1 MTSEPSNL
9 YLPLTTSRLLRHIKQ
24 PAITCI
30 NMKKIIALLTGGTTG
45 EWVVSVKSAATI
57 AHNLDHDKFEV
68 YKIMLTQQGWFY
80 EPADSVKI
88 EVDRNDF
95 SLNIQGKKIKFDGVF
110 IAIHGSPGEDGKLQ
124 GYFDMLGLPY
134 TTCDALTSAITMNKG
149 YTKAIV
155 NDIPQLNVARSAQ
168 IFKNGSYST
177 DELKKELRLPY
188 FVKPNN
194 GGSSIGMSKVNRADD
209 LEEAI
214 EKAFHEDTQILIEE
228 FISGREFT
236 VGVVKLDGTITV
248 LPVTEV
254 ETAKEFFDF
263 EAKYT
268 PGVATETTPAPLRE
282 ETLQRVKEI
291 ASAVYLKLNCRGVVR
306 IDFILSEDEGDFYF
320 IEINTIP
327 GQTATSFIPQQV
339 AAMDMKLN
347 DFYTKLIKETI
358 G

>member
-1 MTSEPSNL
+1 
-9 YLPLTTSRLLRHIKQ
+9 
-24 PAITCI
+24 
-30 NMKKIIALLTGGTTG
+30 MKKTLALLTGGTTG
-45 EWVVSVKSAATI
+45 EWVISVKSAATI
-57 AHNLDHDKFEV
+57 AQNLDADKFDV
-68 YKIMLTQQGWFY
+68 YKIMLSQQGWFY

-95 SLNIQGKKIKFDGVF
+95 SLNIKGRKVTFDGVF

-124 GYFDMLGLPY
+124 GYFDMLNLPY

-155 NDIPQLNVARSAQ
+155 QGIENLFVAKSVQINKNVAYNVEQ
-168 IFKNGSYST
+168 IKR
-177 DELKKELRLPY
+177 DLKIPY

-194 GGSSIGMSKVNRADD
+194 GGSSIGMSKVKHGAD
-209 LEEAI
+209 LEKAI
-214 EKAFHEDTQILIEE
+214 EKAFKEDDQLLIEE

-236 VGVVKLDGTITV
+236 IGVVKLDGKLVV
-248 LPVTEV
+248 LPATEV

-268 PGVATETTPAPLRE
+268 PGVAKETTPAPIRA
-282 ETLQRVKEI
+282 ETKARVEQI
-291 ASAVYLKLNCRGVVR
+291 AKDVYVKLNCSGVVR
-306 IDFILSEDEGDFYF
+306 IDFILTEDEGDFYF
-320 IEINTIP
+320 IEVNTIP

-339 AAMDMKLN
+339 AAAGMKLN
-347 DFYTKLIKETI
+347 DFYTKLVKETI

>member
-1 MTSEPSNL
+1 
-9 YLPLTTSRLLRHIKQ
+9 
-24 PAITCI
+24 
-30 NMKKIIALLTGGTTG
+30 MKKIIALLTGGTTG
-45 EWVVSVKSAATI
+45 EWVISVKSAATI
-57 AHNLDHDKFEV
+57 AHHLDPAKFEV

-95 SLNIQGKKIKFDGVF
+95 SLHIKGRKVTFDGVF

-134 TTCDALTSAITMNKG
+134 TTCDAMTSAITMNKG

-155 NDIPQLNVARSAQ
+155 QDIKNLFVAKSAQ
-168 IFKNGSYST
+168 IFKSTPYSVT
-177 DELKKELRLPY
+177 DIKNSLTLPY

-194 GGSSIGMSKVNRADD
+194 GGSSIGMSKVKNQYD
-209 LEEAI
+209 LQSAI
-214 EKAFHEDTQILIEE
+214 DKAFKEDTQILIEE
-228 FISGREFT
+228 FIEGREFT
-236 VGVVKLDGTITV
+236 VGVVKLDGKVTV

-268 PGVATETTPAPLRE
+268 PGVAVETTPAPLRP
-282 ETLQRVKEI
+282 ETLKRVEDI
-291 ASAVYLKLNCRGVVR
+291 AAAVYLKLNCRGVVR
-306 IDFILSEDEGDFYF
+306 IDFILLGDEGDFYF

-339 AAMDMKLN
+339 AAFGLSLTN
-347 DFYTKLIKETI
+347 FYTKLIKETI

>member
-1 MTSEPSNL
+1 MRKT
-9 YLPLTTSRLLRHIKQ
+9 
-24 PAITCI
+24 
-30 NMKKIIALLTGGTTG
+30 IALLTGGTTG

-57 AHNLDHDKFEV
+57 AHNLDADKFDV

-88 EVDRNDF
+88 EIDRNDF
-95 SLNIQGKKIKFDGVF
+95 SLTLNGKKIKFDGVF

-155 NDIPQLNVARSAQ
+155 KDIDQLNIAHSVQ
-168 IFKNGSYST
+168 LFKNSTYSI
-177 DELKKELRLPY
+177 DQIKKDLKLPY

-194 GGSSIGMSKVNRADD
+194 GGSSIGMSKVTNADD
-209 LEEAI
+209 LEAAI
-214 EKAFHEDTQILIEE
+214 TRAFAEDSQVLIEE
-228 FISGREFT
+228 FIAGREFT
-236 VGVVKLDGTITV
+236 IGVVKLDGKITV
-248 LPVTEV
+248 LPATEV

-268 PGVATETTPAPLRE
+268 PGVATETTPAKIRP
-282 ETLQRVKEI
+282 ETRDRVAKI
-291 ASAVYLKLNCRGVVR
+291 AEAVYVKLNCRGVVR
-306 IDFILSEDEGDFYF
+306 MDFILTEDEGAFYF

-327 GQTATSFIPQQV
+327 GQTGTSFIPQQI
-339 AAMDMKLN
+339 AATGMKLN
-347 DFYTKLIKETI
+347 DFYTKLVRETI

>member
-1 MTSEPSNL
+1 
-9 YLPLTTSRLLRHIKQ
+9 
-24 PAITCI
+24 
-30 NMKKIIALLTGGTTG
+30 MKKTIALLTGGTTG

-57 AHNLDHDKFEV
+57 AQNLDADKFEV

-80 EPADSVKI
+80 EPVDSMKI

-95 SLNIQGKKIKFDGVF
+95 SLKIKGRKITFDGVF

-149 YTKAIV
+149 YTKAV
-155 NDIPQLNVARSAQ
+155 VQDIDDLFVAKSAQ
-168 IFKNGSYST
+168 IFKNGNYKV
-177 DELKKELRLPY
+177 EQIKKELSFPY

-194 GGSSIGMSKVNRADD
+194 GGSSIGMSKVTNPYD
-209 LEEAI
+209 LQQALD
-214 EKAFHEDTQILIEE
+214 KAFKEDPQVLIEE
-228 FISGREFT
+228 YISGREFT
-236 VGVVKLDGTITV
+236 VGVVKLDGKIEV
-248 LPVTEV
+248 LPITEV

-268 PGVATETTPAPLRE
+268 PGVATETTPAKLDE
-282 ETLQRVKEI
+282 EIRSRVAKI
-291 ASAVYLKLNCRGVVR
+291 ATAVYQKLNCRGVVR
-306 IDFILSEDEGDFYF
+306 IDFILKGGEGDFYF

-339 AAMDMKLN
+339 AAKGMRLN
-347 DFYTKLIKETI
+347 DFYTKLVKETI

>member
-1 MTSEPSNL
+1 
-9 YLPLTTSRLLRHIKQ
+9 
-24 PAITCI
+24 
-30 NMKKIIALLTGGTTG
+30 MKKTIALLTGGTTG
-45 EWVVSVKSAATI
+45 EWVISVKSAATI
-57 AHNLDHDKFEV
+57 AQNLDASKFDV

-95 SLNIQGKKIKFDGVF
+95 SLNIKGRKVTFDGVF

-124 GYFDMLGLPY
+124 GYFDMLNLPY
-134 TTCDALTSAITMNKG
+134 TTCNALTSAITMNKG

-155 NDIPQLNVARSAQ
+155 QGIENLHVAKSVQVFKNVAYNLEQ
-168 IFKNGSYST
+168 IKR
-177 DELKKELRLPY
+177 ELKIPY

-194 GGSSIGMSKVNRADD
+194 GGSSIGMSKVTHTADLD
-209 LEEAI
+209 KAV
-214 EKAFHEDTQILIEE
+214 EKAFKEDDQLLIEE

-236 VGVVKLDGTITV
+236 VGVVKLDGKLVV
-248 LPVTEV
+248 LPATEV

-268 PGVATETTPAPLRE
+268 PGVATETTPAPIRL
-282 ETLQRVKEI
+282 ETRARVEQI
-291 ASAVYLKLNCRGVVR
+291 AKDVYTKLNCSGVVR
-306 IDFILSEDEGDFYF
+306 IDFILTEDEGDFYF
-320 IEINTIP
+320 IEVNTIP

-339 AAMDMKLN
+339 AAMGMKLN
-347 DFYTKLIKETI
+347 DFYTKLVKETI

>member
-1 MTSEPSNL
+1 
-9 YLPLTTSRLLRHIKQ
+9 
-24 PAITCI
+24 
-30 NMKKIIALLTGGTTG
+30 MKKTIALLTGGTTG

-57 AHNLDHDKFEV
+57 AQNLDTSKFDV

-95 SLNIQGKKIKFDGVF
+95 SLTIKGRKIMFEGVF

-124 GYFDMLGLPY
+124 GYFDMLNIPY

-149 YTKAIV
+149 YTKAVVQNI
-155 NDIPQLNVARSAQ
+155 DQLNVAKSAQ
-168 IFKNGSYST
+168 IFKNVPY
-177 DELKKELRLPY
+177 DLIQLKKNLKLPY

-194 GGSSIGMSKVNRADD
+194 GGSSIGMSKVSHGND
-209 LEEAI
+209 LEAAL
-214 EKAFHEDTQILIEE
+214 EKAFHEDNQILIEE

-236 VGVVKLDGTITV
+236 VGVVKLDGKIKV
-248 LPVTEV
+248 LPITEV

-268 PGVATETTPAPLRE
+268 PGVATETTPAAVKPATRD
-282 ETLQRVKEI
+282 RVAKI
-291 ASAVYLKLNCRGVVR
+291 AEAVYVKLNCRGVVR
-306 IDFILSEDEGDFYF
+306 IDFILTEDEGDFYF

-327 GQTATSFIPQQV
+327 GQTSTSFIPQQV
-339 AAMDMKLN
+339 AAMGMKLN

>member
-1 MTSEPSNL
+1 
-9 YLPLTTSRLLRHIKQ
+9 
-24 PAITCI
+24 
-30 NMKKIIALLTGGTTG
+30 MKKIIALLTGGTTG
-45 EWVVSVKSAATI
+45 EWVISVKSAATI
-57 AHNLDHDKFEV
+57 AHHLDPNKFEV

-95 SLNIQGKKIKFDGVF
+95 SLHIKGRKVTFDGVF

-124 GYFDMLGLPY
+124 GYFDMLNLPY
-134 TTCDALTSAITMNKG
+134 TTCDAMTSAVTMNKG

-155 NDIPQLNVARSAQ
+155 QDIPNLYVAKSAQ
-168 IFKNGSYST
+168 IFKNATYNLT
-177 DELKKELRLPY
+177 EIKKNLTLPY

-194 GGSSIGMSKVNRADD
+194 GGSSIGMSKVKNQYD
-209 LEEAI
+209 LQSAI
-214 EKAFHEDTQILIEE
+214 DKAFKEDTQILIEE
-228 FISGREFT
+228 FIEGREFT
-236 VGVVKLDGTITV
+236 VGVVKLDGKITV

-268 PGVATETTPAPLRE
+268 PGVAVETTPAPLRI
-282 ETLQRVKEI
+282 ETRKRVEEI
-291 ASAVYLKLNCRGVVR
+291 ATAVYSRLNCRGVVR
-306 IDFILSEDEGDFYF
+306 IDFILLGDEADFYF

-339 AAMDMKLN
+339 AAFGLSLN

>member
-1 MTSEPSNL
+1 
-9 YLPLTTSRLLRHIKQ
+9 
-24 PAITCI
+24 
-30 NMKKIIALLTGGTTG
+30 MKKTLALLTGGTTG

-57 AHNLDHDKFEV
+57 AQNLDADKFDV

-95 SLNIQGKKIKFDGVF
+95 SLTIKGRKIMFDGVF

-124 GYFDMLGLPY
+124 GYFDMLNLPY

-155 NDIPQLNVARSAQ
+155 QGIENLHIAKSAQ
-168 IFKNGSYST
+168 IFKNTAYSLEQIKK
-177 DELKKELRLPY
+177 DLKIPY

-194 GGSSIGMSKVNRADD
+194 GGSSIGMSKVTHGAD
-209 LEEAI
+209 LQSAI
-214 EKAFHEDTQILIEE
+214 DKAFKEDTQLLIEE

-236 VGVVKLDGTITV
+236 VGVVKLDGKITV
-248 LPVTEV
+248 LPATEV

-268 PGVATETTPAPLRE
+268 PGVATETTPAPIRP
-282 ETLQRVKEI
+282 ETKARVEQI
-291 ASAVYLKLNCRGVVR
+291 AKDVYLKLNCSGVVR
-306 IDFILSEDEGDFYF
+306 IDFILTEDEGDFYF

-339 AAMDMKLN
+339 AAAGMKLN
-347 DFYTKLIKETI
+347 DFYTKLVKETI

>member
-1 MTSEPSNL
+1 
-9 YLPLTTSRLLRHIKQ
+9 
-24 PAITCI
+24 
-30 NMKKIIALLTGGTTG
+30 MKKIIALLTGGTTG

-57 AHNLDHDKFEV
+57 AQNLDTDKFEV

-95 SLNIQGKKIKFDGVF
+95 SLTIKGKKITFDGVF
-110 IAIHGSPGEDGKLQ
+110 IAIHGAPGEDGKLQ
-124 GYFDMLGLPY
+124 GYFDMLELPY
-134 TTCDALTSAITMNKG
+134 TTCDALTSAVTMNKG

-155 NDIPQLNVARSAQ
+155 KGTDELYVAKSAQ
-168 IFKNGSYST
+168 IFKNADYDIGQ
-177 DELKKELRLPY
+177 LKNDLKVPL

-194 GGSSIGMSKVNRADD
+194 GGSSIGMTKVNHISD
-209 LEEAI
+209 LQGAI
-214 EKAFHEDTQILIEE
+214 DKAFKEDSQVLIEE

-236 VGVVKLDGTITV
+236 VGVVKLDGEIMV
-248 LPVTEV
+248 LPATEV

-268 PGVATETTPAPLRE
+268 PGVATETTPAKIRTETRE
-282 ETLQRVKEI
+282 RVEKIAKE
-291 ASAVYLKLNCRGVVR
+291 VYLKLNCRGVVR
-306 IDFILSEDEGDFYF
+306 IDFILTEDEGNFYF

-339 AAMDMKLN
+339 AAAGMKLN
-347 DFYTKLIKETI
+347 DFYTKLIRATI

>member
-1 MTSEPSNL
+1 
-9 YLPLTTSRLLRHIKQ
+9 
-24 PAITCI
+24 
-30 NMKKIIALLTGGTTG
+30 MKKTIALLTGGTTG

-57 AHNLDHDKFEV
+57 AQNLDTSKFDV

-95 SLNIQGKKIKFDGVF
+95 SLTIKGRKIMFEGVF

-124 GYFDMLGLPY
+124 GYFDMLNIPY
-134 TTCDALTSAITMNKG
+134 TTCDALTSGITMNKG
-149 YTKAIV
+149 YTKAVVQNI
-155 NDIPQLNVARSAQ
+155 DQLNVAKSAQ
-168 IFKNGSYST
+168 IFKNVPY
-177 DELKKELRLPY
+177 DLIQLKKDLKLPY

-194 GGSSIGMSKVNRADD
+194 GGSSIGMSKVSHGND
-209 LEEAI
+209 LEAAL
-214 EKAFHEDTQILIEE
+214 EKAFHEDNQILIEE

-236 VGVVKLDGTITV
+236 VGVVKLDGKIKV
-248 LPVTEV
+248 LPITEV

-268 PGVATETTPAPLRE
+268 PGVATETTPAAVKPTTRD
-282 ETLQRVKEI
+282 RVAKI
-291 ASAVYLKLNCRGVVR
+291 AEAVYVKLNCRGVVR
-306 IDFILSEDEGDFYF
+306 IDFILTEDEGDFYF

-327 GQTATSFIPQQV
+327 GQTSTSFIPQQV
-339 AAMDMKLN
+339 AAMGMKLN

>member
-1 MTSEPSNL
+1 
-9 YLPLTTSRLLRHIKQ
+9 
-24 PAITCI
+24 
-30 NMKKIIALLTGGTTG
+30 MKKTIALLTGGTTG
-45 EWVVSVKSAATI
+45 EKVVSVKSAATI
-57 AHNLDHDKFEV
+57 AQNLDADKFDV

-80 EPADSVKI
+80 EPADSHRV

-95 SLNIQGKKIKFDGVF
+95 SVTLKGRKIMFDGVF

-124 GYFDMLGLPY
+124 GYFDMLQMPY

-155 NDIPQLNVARSAQ
+155 QDIEHLFVAKSVQ
-168 IFKNGSYST
+168 IFKNGNYKP
-177 DELKKELRLPY
+177 DQIKKDLKLPY
-188 FVKPNN
+188 FIKPNN
-194 GGSSIGMSKVNRADD
+194 GGSSIGMSKVTHPYD
-209 LEEAI
+209 LDSALQ
-214 EKAFHEDTQILIEE
+214 KAFKEDTQILIEE

-236 VGVVKLDGTITV
+236 VGVVKLDGKITV

-263 EAKYT
+263 DAKYT
-268 PGVATETTPAPLRE
+268 PGVAIETTPAKLEPAVNARIA
-282 ETLQRVKEI
+282 EI
-291 ASAVYLKLNCRGVVR
+291 ATQVYSKLNCRGVVR
-306 IDFILSEDEGDFYF
+306 IDFILQQNSGDFYF

-339 AAMDMKLN
+339 AAAGMKLN
-347 DFYTKLIKETI
+347 DFYTKLLKETI